1 MATSDAIGNIQS
13 VNAGSV
19 LDVKPTA
26 PAEWIV
32 HNIYVP
38 EGQAAE
44 IYFTDGT
51 NQVLVAT
58 VSGSYLGYFFH
69 STATRYIRV
78 KNTSGSAMQIGYDG
92 IAVK

>member
-1 MATSDAIGNIQS
+1 MATSDAIGNIKS
-13 VNAGSV
+13 IAAGDV

-32 HNIYVP
+32 HNIYIP
-38 EGQAAE
+38 EDKAAE

-69 STATRYIRV
+69 ATATRYIRV
-78 KNTSGSAMQIGYDG
+78 KNISGSAMQIGYDG

>member
-13 VNAGSV
+13 IGAGSS

-38 EGQAAE
+38 EDQAAE

-51 NQVLVAT
+51 NTILIAT
-58 VSGSYLGYFFH
+58 ISGSYLGYFFH
-69 STATRYIRV
+69 ATATRYIKV
-78 KNTSGSAMQIGYDG
+78 KNISGSAMQIGYDG

>member
-1 MATSDAIGNIQS
+1 MATSDAIGGISS
-13 VNAGSV
+13 VVAGGT
-19 LDVKPTA
+19 LLIKPTS

-38 EGQAAE
+38 EGKDAE

-51 NQVLVAT
+51 AEVLVAN

-69 STATRYIRV
+69 ATATRYLKV
-78 KNTSGSAMQIGYDG
+78 KNLSGAAMQIGFDG

>member
-32 HNIYVP
+32 HNIYIP
-38 EGQAAE
+38 EGKAAE

>member
-1 MATSDAIGNIQS
+1 MATSDAIGGISS
-13 VNAGSV
+13 VVADSS
-19 LDVKPTA
+19 LDVKPSA

-38 EGQAAE
+38 EGKSAE

-51 NQVLVAT
+51 NEVLIAAVT
-58 VSGSYLGYFFH
+58 GSYLGYFFH
-69 STATRYIRV
+69 ATATRYIRV

>member
-32 HNIYVP
+32 HNIYIP
-38 EGQAAE
+38 EGKAAE

-69 STATRYIRV
+69 STATRYIKV
-78 KNTSGSAMQIGYDG
+78 KNISGSAMQIGYDG